1 MKLNIGVPN
10 SMHVAAMTQPWEHS
24 LSGAEEAKLWLQL
37 KVTRLRGMPVLEQM
51 IR

>member
-24 LSGAEEAKLWLQL
+24 LSGADIARALA
-37 KVTRLRGMPVLEQM
+37 VADRLGFHKAMLG
-51 IR
+51 